1 MNRELV
7 LRAGS
12 TASGGWAVNLT
23 AERAGWHHSSLHV
36 ADLAAG
42 EAFTFATGEEEMLL
56 LPLRGSVTV
65 TAADQTIALDGRV
78 DVFTGPTDMVYLPR
92 DMGVTLTSE
101 RGASVALPGATARRA
116 LPLRH
121 VPAANTPVELR
132 GAGRASRQVNNL
144 ATPDVLDTDRLI
156 ACEVLTPAGNTSSWP
171 PHRHD
176 RTSDV
181 ESELEEVYYML
192 ISDAAA
198 RRPGA
203 SPDAG
208 IGYVRVYGDDQRP
221 VDVLAEVRSGDIVL
235 VPHGWHG
242 PAIALPG
249 YDMYY
254 LNVMAGP
261 EAERAW
267 KIVDD
272 PAHGWVRGGWAD
284 EPVDPRLPFYPAAE
298 AGGAG
303 TPANDPA
310 TDPAVHPS
318 GVRS

>member
-1 MNRELV
+1 M
-7 LRAGS
+7 
-12 TASGGWAVNLT
+12 
-23 AERAGWHHSSLHV
+23 

-42 EAFTFATGEEEMLL
+42 QVFSFATGEQEMLV
-56 LPLRGSVTV
+56 LPLRGAVTV
-65 TAADQTIALDGRV
+65 TVADQIIALAGRP

-92 DMGVTLTSE
+92 DAAVTLTAE
-101 RGASVALPGATARRA
+101 RAASIALPGATARRV
-116 LPLRH
+116 LPMRY

-132 GAGRASRQVNNL
+132 GAGGASRQVNNL

-156 ACEVLTPAGNTSSWP
+156 ACEVLTPGGNTSSWP

-181 ESELEEVYYML
+181 ESELEEVYYVL

-198 RRPGA
+198 GRAGM

-208 IGYVRVYGDDQRP
+208 IGYLRVYGDDQRP
-221 VDVLAEVRSGDIVL
+221 VDVLAEVHSGDIVL

-261 EAERAW
+261 ETERAW

-272 PAHGWVRGGWAD
+272 PAHGWVRGQWA
-284 EPVDPRLPFYPAAE
+284 EQAVDARLPCYPAA
-298 AGGAG
+298 AA
-303 TPANDPA
+303 A
-310 TDPAVHPS
+310 TDGPTGP
-318 GVRS
+318 GGQR